1 MPAGLAPKTA
11 DEINN
16 NVGVILR
23 RFVDDKESISHLR
36 ESLAGVDLKAEPYLM
51 SAEDET
57 LIKSAINDLDTA
69 LDAIN
74 MVWINQLVGLW

>member
-1 MPAGLAPKTA
+1 MAGLTPKSA

-23 RFVDDKESISHLR
+23 RFVDDKESVGHMK
-36 ESLAGVDLKAEPYLM
+36 ENLAGLDLKAEPYLM

-74 MVWINQLVGLW
+74 MTFINALVGVW